1 MRTKLC
7 LAIFLLISLLLLI
20 QSALL
25 IALWLYPPAWLE
37 EASMAGTGSVLARH
51 AVVWLGCMALALPA
65 TLAVVRR
72 QLSCIEP
79 ARSEPDSGSA
89 AALASSPDAERPPAA
104 SQGAYS
110 ETLERLRSTK
120 EYLGAFVNYTTD
132 AIHVMDLEGRVLE
145 VNKAFEELYGW
156 TAEEAVGQPL
166 KIVPQGHEEEFYRL
180 LDKVRSGGQVSG
192 YETVRRS
199 KDGKEIN
206 VSITVSPIHGENGAV
221 VAFASIT
228 RNITERKRTEEM
240 LRRSEKLSVV
250 GQLAAGVAHEI
261 RNPLTTLKGFVQLQQ
276 LRGEGNPHHLEL
288 MLAEL
293 DRINFI
299 VSEFL
304 ILSKPQLNHFQIKD
318 LASILLE
325 MLQLLETQANL
336 NNIVIHTEI
345 EPDLPK
351 IKCEENQLKQVFIN
365 VLKNGMEAMPEGGDI
380 RIQVKRVDANRVMIR
395 FMDHGCGIPEE
406 HLARLGEPFFTNKEN
421 GNGLGIMVS
430 QQIVANHKGNML
442 IRSELGKGTCVDIVL
457 PVNF

>member
-1 MRTKLC
+1 MRRKLTFG
-7 LAIFLLISLLLLI
+7 IFTLIAVLLFIQSGLLILLWEPLPVFGESI
-20 QSALL
+20 PRQ
-25 IALWLYPPAWLE
+25 
-37 EASMAGTGSVLARH
+37 VLVGH
-51 AVVWLGCMALALPA
+51 AVVWLGCTALAMPGA
-65 TLAVVRR
+65 FAVIKR
-72 QLSCIEP
+72 QLRTNEP
-79 ARSEPDSGSA
+79 IRQEMADRELKEAADEHSESSSEHAGSA
-89 AALASSPDAERPPAA
+89 VLSEALE
-104 SQGAYS
+104 Q
-110 ETLERLRSTK
+110 LRSMK

-132 AIHVMDLEGRVLE
+132 AIHVMDIEGKVLE

-156 TAEEAVGQPL
+156 TAEEVIG
-166 KIVPQGHEEEFYRL
+166 KVPRIIPHGLEEEFRRL
-180 LDKVRSGGQVSG
+180 LNKVKNGGQVNG
-192 YETVRRS
+192 YETIRRA
-199 KDGKEIN
+199 KNGRDLN
-206 VSITVSPIHGENGAV
+206 VSITLSPIRGEAGNV

-228 RNITERKRTEEM
+228 RNITERKQTEEL

-261 RNPLTTLKGFVQLQQ
+261 RNPLTTLRGFVQLLQ

-304 ILSKPQLNHFQIKD
+304 ILSKPQMSNFQIKD
-318 LASILLE
+318 LAAIVTD

-336 NNIVIHTEI
+336 NNIVIHTDI
-345 EPDLPK
+345 EPELPK

-380 RIQVKRVDANRVMIR
+380 RIQVKRVDANRVMLR
-395 FMDHGCGIPEE
+395 FIDHGCGIPEE
-406 HLARLGEPFFTNKEN
+406 HLARLGEPFFTSKEN

-430 QQIVANHKGNML
+430 QQIIANHKGNML

-457 PVNF
+457 PVDF